1 MESSHAE
8 QPPHGDGDQP
18 LTDVLPEISSEPAAS
33 VHPGAREQPEEPVVG
48 PLSEVSLA
56 DVQPAED
63 YGQDRAEEQMPI
75 GTNIE
80 VDVGCHRSVTS
91 YICLSINSLF
101 LEF

>member
-8 QPPHGDGDQP
+8 QPPHIGGDQP
-18 LTDVLPEISSEPAAS
+18 LTNVLAESSIESAAPAHLQAQ
-33 VHPGAREQPEEPVVG
+33 EQPEQLAAG
-48 PLSEVSLA
+48 AQSETSPA
-56 DVQPAED
+56 EVQPAEEHGED
-63 YGQDRAEEQMPI
+63 QQMPI

-91 YICLSINSLF
+91 CIHLSINPLS